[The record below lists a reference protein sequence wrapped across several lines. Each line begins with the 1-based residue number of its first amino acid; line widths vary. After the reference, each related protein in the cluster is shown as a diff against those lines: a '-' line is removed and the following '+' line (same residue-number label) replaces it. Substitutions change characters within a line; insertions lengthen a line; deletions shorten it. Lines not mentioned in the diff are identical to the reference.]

1 MPLSQWPLA
10 GDTGLWGV
18 TGLVRPRCYVPWPSI
33 RSRASQ
39 KTVKSFMWSK
49 RLVTC
54 QDQLQSCA
62 AALTTLF
69 GAAACFPAFTF
80 SFLSSSSSS
89 SYFCWAFSCSP
100 VLSRS
105 TVSWHCCMRSTLYF
119 FFHTS
124 FFLFLCFFLGFQ
136 SGSAVCFAPVQCVVH
151 RFRHCTH
158 TFIIVP
164 SLLLSRVWL

>member
-54 QDQLQSCA
+54 QDN
-62 AALTTLF
+62 
-69 GAAACFPAFTF
+69 
-80 SFLSSSSSS
+80 
-89 SYFCWAFSCSP
+89 CSP
-100 VLSRS
+100 VLLLLQLSLALP
-105 TVSWHCCMRSTLYF
+105 HAFQPL
-119 FFHTS
+119 
-124 FFLFLCFFLGFQ
+124 LFLSCPLLPLPFLLLGFQ
-136 SGSAVCFAPVQCVVH
+136 LHSCVVTLPSVLALLH
-151 RFRHCTH
+151 AFHSSLLLPHLLRPLPLPLLGFPVVLPCASRLSNVSCTVSEIVQM
-158 TFIIVP
+158 FIIVH
-164 SLLLSRVWL
+164 V